1 MQPKKREITKK
12 NVSVPVLFLY
22 FKSYL
27 YKTLIYSVLSYIK
40 ITFSRFQSKDKSDY
54 TFINYMYAAAATY
67 KDNEYFG
74 PNRVFRPIFRSKRT
88 IRRSFPQKSPLNF
101 ANSRNVRI
109 FAIPKPIEPPR
120 SARRGGQKG
129 EADRTVSPGLQGLM
143 AEWLGTALQ
152 KLIQRFKSASD
163 LTKAGAAVFAT
174 PALFCFVR

>member
-1 MQPKKREITKK
+1 MPMLQINNTPHPYRGMEQRSCHNEPIPGDECACLPCSMTK
-12 NVSVPVLFLY
+12 
-22 FKSYL
+22 
-27 YKTLIYSVLSYIK
+27 
-40 ITFSRFQSKDKSDY
+40 FSRFRNKDKSDY

-120 SARRGGQKG
+120 STRPIPQE
-129 EADRTVSPGLQGLM
+129 EADKKERRTERVPRVTWSDGRVVRHSS
-143 AEWLGTALQ
+143 AKADTAVQ
-152 KLIQRFKSASD
+152 IRFR
-163 LTKAGAAVFAT
+163 
-174 PALFCFVR
+174 PQ